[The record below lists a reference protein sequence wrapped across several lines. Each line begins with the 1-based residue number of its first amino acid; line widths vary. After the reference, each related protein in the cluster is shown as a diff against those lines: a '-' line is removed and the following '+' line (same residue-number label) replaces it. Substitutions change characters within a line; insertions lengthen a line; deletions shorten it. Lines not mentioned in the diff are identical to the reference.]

1 MDPLDRH
8 FRDSLAEL
16 SASAVG
22 YSDNSSSDKSAW
34 WWELFTAQAT
44 SRHLDFVAR
53 ELQREGRGF
62 YTIGSAGH
70 ESNAMVA
77 MALRTT
83 DPALLHYRSG
93 GFYVA
98 RAHQVPGS
106 TPDPR
111 CVARAHGVGG

>member
-8 FRDSLAEL
+8 FRDSLADL
-16 SASAVG
+16 SEPSG
-22 YSDNSSSDKSAW
+22 RYSDQLSSDKSAW
-34 WWELFTAQAT
+34 WWGLFEAQAT

-77 MALRTT
+77 MALRTS

-93 GFYVA
+93 GVLRRPSPSGA
-98 RAHQVPGS
+98 GIDASPRRAAGA
-106 TPDPR
+106 DG
-111 CVARAHGVGG
+111 AGG